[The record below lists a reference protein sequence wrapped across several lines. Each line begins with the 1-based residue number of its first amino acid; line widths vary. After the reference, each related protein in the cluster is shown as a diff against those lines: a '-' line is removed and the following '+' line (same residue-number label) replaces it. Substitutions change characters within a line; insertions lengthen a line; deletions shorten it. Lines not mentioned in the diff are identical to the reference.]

1 MKQRMQAGFTL
12 MELMIAVVVIGIL
25 ASIAYPNYVD
35 SVRKK
40 NRASAK
46 AEMAEVAQRLQQFYS
61 EGAGAATYT
70 TKLTDL
76 GYPSGTVYSPSKGH
90 TLSVAAGAAGIE
102 SSYTITAKPV
112 ATDKECG
119 DLTLNHLGV
128 YSPSG
133 C

>member
-1 MKQRMQAGFTL
+1 MKRLTQAGFTL
-12 MELMIAVVVIGIL
+12 MELMVTLVVVGIL
-25 ASIAYPNYVD
+25 ASIAYPSYTD
-35 SVRKK
+35 SVRKN

-70 TKLTDL
+70 TTLTDL
-76 GYPSGTVYSPSKGH
+76 GYPAGTLYSPSKGH
-90 TLSVAAGAAGIE
+90 TITVAAGAAGIK
-102 SSYTITAKPV
+102 SSYTITATPV
-112 ATDKECG
+112 ATDSACG
-119 DLTLNHLGV
+119 NLTLNHLGV